1 MSTFV
6 KPPDLEQ
13 ITLAKSSDINA
24 ITAATKAAFDL
35 LPNES
40 ALNSGTV
47 NYAIGTGIENTY
59 AITLSSTID
68 AYTDGLQIS
77 FRVPASNTG
86 AATINVNGLGTK
98 SIRLTSKNALN
109 DYEPLL
115 ADDIVIGTAVDMRYS
130 TATGFF
136 HLVPNSAAKAKIAT
150 EQAGIATTQAGIS
163 TTKAGEASSS
173 ASAALGSQ
181 NAASGSATLASDWAI
196 KTSSP
201 VSGSDYSAKYYS
213 QSASSS
219 ASTASSA
226 AGSAS
231 ISATS
236 ASDSLVDNIGY
247 KNESLRWATQTNAV
261 VQTYNEATNG
271 TNAGTD
277 YSAKEHAIGTTVTA
291 GSAKSWA
298 TKDTTEV
305 VTGQGYSAKQYA
317 ANAGASATT
326 AAESATD
333 AVGNSLEASN
343 WAKLLNALVPIY
355 NESTNVTSTAGSD
368 YSAKEYAIG
377 TTTESAKRHA
387 SGTVATGSAK
397 DWATLLTT
405 EVVTGQGYSAKQYA
419 ANAAASATTAA
430 AQASSLTATS
440 TSSFLIGTGSKTF
453 VTQSGKQFVA
463 GQDIKIVSTANSAN
477 YMYGTVTSYSST
489 SLVVNVTVIGGSGTF
504 ASWNISLSGTQG
516 ATGAAGSSTT
526 LGTTGA
532 SVNVGLSA
540 PPTINQILIATSATT
555 ATWQDFP
562 KSTILGTA
570 GASVNIGAS
579 AAPLA
584 NYMLVTTSAT
594 TATWQPMPVQS
605 ASVTTFTPYGV
616 ITSTNVQAAV
626 QELDGKLKKLALVS
640 KTTSF
645 SLDATHASSTIQAT
659 SSCSAITVPN
669 AIFAAGDTVTII
681 NDKDSQL
688 SLTFSSG
695 LVTYINGLSG
705 SKSTITLEV
714 RGICS
719 LLFMTPSL
727 VYVTGVVS

>member
-201 VSGSDYSAKYYS
+201 VIGGDYGAKYYS
-213 QSASSS
+213 QSASA
-219 ASTASSA
+219 ASD
-226 AGSAS
+226 SAS

-247 KNESLRWATQTNAV
+247 KNESLRWATQTSAV
-261 VQTYNEATNG
+261 VQTYNESTNG
-271 TNAGTD
+271 TNEGT
-277 YSAKEHAIGTTVTA
+277 
-291 GSAKSWA
+291 
-298 TKDTTEV
+298 
-305 VTGQGYSAKQYA
+305 
-317 ANAGASATT
+317 
-326 AAESATD
+326 
-333 AVGNSLEASN
+333 
-343 WAKLLNALVPIY
+343 
-355 NESTNVTSTAGSD
+355 D

-377 TTTESAKRHA
+377 ATIESAKRHA

-397 DWATLLTT
+397 DWAAKDIA

-419 ANAAASATTAA
+419 ANAATSASNAATSESNAATSASNAETSESNAAASASSIAGIETTVAGIYDQFDDRYLGA
-430 AQASSLTATS
+430 KSTAPTVDNDGNTLLTGAMYFDSTANEMRVWTGSQWKATGSAVNGTSARQVYTATASQTTFAVTYDVGFVDVYLNGVKLVVSTDFTATS
-440 TSSFLIGTGSKTF
+440 GT
-453 VTQSGKQFVA
+453 
-463 GQDIKIVSTANSAN
+463 DIV
-477 YMYGTVTSYSST
+477 
-489 SLVVNVTVIGGSGTF
+489 L
-504 ASWNISLSGTQG
+504 
-516 ATGAAGSSTT
+516 
-526 LGTTGA
+526 TTGA
-532 SVNVGLSA
+532 SVGDIVDIVAYSA
-540 PPTINQILIATSATT
+540 FS
-555 ATWQDFP
+555 
-562 KSTILGTA
+562 
-570 GASVNIGAS
+570 
-579 AAPLA
+579 LA
-584 NYMLVTTSAT
+584 NTYTIAQTDALLATASTS
-594 TATWQPMPVQS
+594 
-605 ASVTTFTPYGV
+605 
-616 ITSTNVQAAV
+616 N
-626 QELDGKLKKLALVS
+626 LKLFFL
-640 KTTSF
+640 
-645 SLDATHASSTIQAT
+645 Q
-659 SSCSAITVPN
+659 
-669 AIFAAGDTVTII
+669 G
-681 NDKDSQL
+681 
-688 SLTFSSG
+688 G
-695 LVTYINGLSG
+695 
-705 SKSTITLEV
+705 
-714 RGICS
+714 
-719 LLFMTPSL
+719 
-727 VYVTGVVS
+727 